1 MRDHNDLYHSH
12 HSHLRFA
19 PSTQADITFANAIRV
34 LGSLQIAGMTKL
46 TFSHTTTD
54 LLTPRIAIEGTL
66 RVEAP
71 LLMVYPISDIHKRI
85 QLLRHTSVDI
95 ESTVPANEWLRLH
108 LLLPDCG
115 SVSSIAIHT
124 NDTDT
129 WAELRGVSCAR
140 SKKSREVAIFIGL
153 GAGCGALVILLMA
166 LRVSQW
172 TYVVY
177 DTSERMRRRYACAA
191 YFFSLSFYLYLTL
204 CLIAMSN
211 FVSTYHCLRAPRP

>member
-1 MRDHNDLYHSH
+1 M
-12 HSHLRFA
+12 
-19 PSTQADITFANAIRV
+19 
-34 LGSLQIAGMTKL
+34 
-46 TFSHTTTD
+46 
-54 LLTPRIAIEGTL
+54 
-66 RVEAP
+66 EAP

-191 YFFSLSFYLYLTL
+191 YFVFSLFLSLSNSLSHSYEQLRQYVPLPEGPAPLTEEFMRDL
-204 CLIAMSN
+204 VREEHEEEME
-211 FVSTYHCLRAPRP
+211 